1 MTTSDHT
8 IADPGARKAKIKEI
22 VCRILEIDPAHLTD
36 TSLFKEEHDAD
47 SLRAIEILA
56 ALEREFDITI
66 EQDELS
72 RMVNLDGVESVV
84 DRALPA
90 R

>member
-1 MTTSDHT
+1 MTMPDNTVASRE
-8 IADPGARKAKIKEI
+8 ARKEKIKEI
-22 VCRILEIDPAHLTD
+22 VCRILEIDPAELTG

-56 ALEREFDITI
+56 ALEREFGITI

-84 DRALPA
+84 DQALPA